1 MASLPSVALVS
12 AHLPKALDFS
22 HYQNSKNCKQ
32 TFFNGYK
39 LKLYANNRKD
49 LEKLDR
55 ENIKNERD
63 VNLANITH

>member
-12 AHLPKALDFS
+12 AHLPKASDFS
-22 HYQNSKNCKQ
+22 RYQNSKNCKQ

-55 ENIKNERD
+55 ENNKNEKD
-63 VNLANITH
+63 VNLANIT